1 MAISFNQIPSDLRV
15 PGNYLEVDPSLAEQG
30 VGRFPL
36 RALII
41 GQKTS
46 AGSLAAATPA
56 RITSK
61 EQASAFAGPGSIG
74 SRMAAAWFA
83 GNRSTELDL
92 VLLSDAGG
100 AVPNVRSVSF
110 GGVPA
115 AGGLAVY
122 VGGDR
127 YFIDTSGVLTATA
140 TALVTAINANPES
153 CMTAA
158 VNPGLLTQVL
168 LTAKNG
174 GEVGNSIDVRVAHLA
189 GETVPTGLTV
199 TIATVSTGSGNPTL
213 TSVLAAIAGVQYD
226 IIAHPFLDSSNLG
239 LLETDLAGRAY
250 AIQAIPGHAF
260 TGAVGSQ
267 GALAAIGNARNSEN
281 STIVGFEVFPGVPC
295 ERAAQIAGLAAFY
308 GEIDPA
314 RPFQTL
320 ALTGFAPK
328 VEDRFTI
335 EERNLLLRDG
345 ISTTVADR
353 AGTVR
358 IERLITTY
366 QTNAASAPS
375 VAYLD
380 VSIRLLLSFY
390 RKSLVAWLALRF
402 PRHKLADD
410 DVRHPPAPGSALVTP
425 SVFRAE
431 VVSHYQG
438 LLELGIVED
447 LDGFIAN
454 STVIRSTTDV
464 NRIDAALAPNF
475 VNQLMVGAVLVQF
488 RL

>member
-1 MAISFNQIPSDLRV
+1 MAISFNQIPTGLRV
-15 PGNYLEVDPSLAEQG
+15 PGNYLEVDPSLAESG
-30 VGRFPL
+30 VGTFPL

-46 AGSLAAATPA
+46 AGSLAAATIR

-61 EQASAFAGPGSIG
+61 EQASAYAGPGSIA
-74 SRMAAAWFA
+74 SRMASAWFA
-83 GNRSTELDL
+83 GNRSTEIDL
-92 VLLSDAGG
+92 ILLADAGG
-100 AVPNVRSVSF
+100 AIPNVRSISF

-127 YFIDTSGVLTATA
+127 YFVDTSGALTATA
-140 TALVTAINANPES
+140 ALLAAAITANPES

-174 GEVGNSIDVRVAHLA
+174 GEVGNTIDVRVAHLA

-199 TIATVSTGSGNPTL
+199 TIATVSAGSGNPAL

-226 IIAHPFLDSSNLG
+226 VIAHPFLDSSNLG

-267 GALAAIGNARNSEN
+267 GVLAAIGNARNSEN
-281 STIVGFEVFPGVPC
+281 STIVGFEAYPGVPC
-295 ERAAQIAGLAAFY
+295 ERAAQIAGLVAFY
-308 GEIDPA
+308 GGIDPA

-320 ALTGFAPK
+320 SLTGFAPL

-335 EERNLLLRDG
+335 EERNLLLSDG
-345 ISTTVADR
+345 IATTTTDR

-366 QTNAASAPS
+366 QNNAAGAPS

-380 VSIRLLLSFY
+380 VNTRLLLSFY
-390 RKSLVAWLALRF
+390 RKSLAARIALRF

-410 DVRHPPAPGSALVTP
+410 DLKNAPAPGSAIVTP
-425 SVFRAE
+425 KVFKAE
-431 VVSHYQG
+431 CVSHYRE

-447 LDGFIAN
+447 EDGFISN
-454 STVIRSTTDV
+454 STVERSPTDV

>member
-1 MAISFNQIPSDLRV
+1 MAISFQQIPSSLRV
-15 PGNYLEVDPSLAEQG
+15 PGNYLEVDPSLAERGAG
-30 VGRFPL
+30 VFPL

-46 AGSLAAATPA
+46 AGTLAAATIR
-56 RITSK
+56 RITSA

-74 SRMAAAWFA
+74 SRMAAAWFRA
-83 GNRSTELDL
+83 NRSTELDL
-92 VLLSDAGG
+92 ILLSDAGG
-100 AVPNVRSVSF
+100 AIPNVRSVSF

-127 YFIDTSGVLTATA
+127 YQIDTSGALTATA
-140 TALVTAINANPES
+140 TALAAAINANPEAP
-153 CMTAA
+153 MTAA

-174 GEVGNSIDVRVAHLA
+174 GEVGNTIDVRVAHLA

-199 TIATVSTGSGNPTL
+199 TIATVAAGSGNPAL

-226 IIAHPFLDSSNLG
+226 VIAHPFLDSSNLG

-260 TGAVGSQ
+260 TGAVGTQ
-267 GALAAIGNARNSEN
+267 GVLAAIGNARNSEN
-281 STIVGFEVFPGVPC
+281 STIVGFEPFPGVPC
-295 ERAAQIAGLAAFY
+295 ERAAEIAGLVAFY
-308 GEIDPA
+308 GELDPA

-320 ALTGFAPK
+320 ALSGFAPL
-328 VEDRFTI
+328 VEDRFSI
-335 EERNLLLRDG
+335 EERNLLLADG
-345 ISTTVADR
+345 IATTTTDR

-358 IERLITTY
+358 VERLITTY
-366 QTNAASAPS
+366 QTNAAGAPS
-375 VAYLD
+375 AAYLD
-380 VSIRLLLSFY
+380 VNTRLLLSFY
-390 RKSLVAWLALRF
+390 RKSLVARLAQRF

-410 DVRHPPAPGSALVTP
+410 DLKNPPAPGSAVVTP
-425 SVFRAE
+425 KVFKAE
-431 VVSHYQG
+431 VVSHYRELMDLG
-438 LLELGIVED
+438 LVED
-447 LDGFIAN
+447 EDGFITN
-454 STVIRSTTDV
+454 SVVQRSGTDV

>member
-15 PGNYLEVDPSLAEQG
+15 PGNYLEVDPSLAERG
-30 VGRFPL
+30 VGTFPL

-46 AGSLAAATPA
+46 AGSLAAATIR

-61 EQASAFAGPGSIG
+61 EQASAYAGPGSIG

-100 AVPNVRSVSF
+100 ATPNVRSISF

-127 YFIDTSGVLTATA
+127 YFIDTSGALTATA
-140 TALVTAINANPES
+140 AALVSAINANPES

-158 VNPGLLTQVL
+158 ANPGLLTQVL

-174 GEVGNSIDVRVAHLA
+174 GEVGNTIDVRVAHLA

-199 TIATVSTGSGNPTL
+199 TIATVAAGTANPAL

-226 IIAHPFLDSSNLG
+226 IIAHPFLDSTNLG

-250 AIQAIPGHAF
+250 AIAAIPGHAF

-267 GALAAIGNARNSEN
+267 GVLAAIGNARNSEN
-281 STIVGFEVFPGVPC
+281 STIVGFEPYPGVPC
-295 ERAAQIAGLAAFY
+295 ERAAQVAGLCAFY
-308 GEIDPA
+308 GGIDPA
-314 RPFQTL
+314 RPYQTL
-320 ALTGFAPK
+320 ALTGFAPL

-335 EERNLLLRDG
+335 EERNLLLKDG
-345 ISTTVADR
+345 IATTVTDR

-366 QTNAASAPS
+366 QTNGAGAPS

-380 VSIRLLLSFY
+380 VQTKLCLSFY
-390 RKSLVAWLALRF
+390 RKSLVAWIALRF

-410 DVRHPPAPGSALVTP
+410 DLKNPPAPGSAIVTP
-425 SVFRAE
+425 KIFKAE
-431 VVSHYQG
+431 IAAHYRG
-438 LLELGIVED
+438 LLELGIVEKED
-447 LDGFIAN
+447 EFLAN
-454 STVIRSTTDV
+454 TTVERAPSDV
-464 NRIDAALAPNF
+464 NRLDCVVAPNF
-475 VNQLMVGAVLVQF
+475 VNGLMVGAVLVQF

>member
-1 MAISFNQIPSDLRV
+1 MAIPFNQIPSDLRV
-15 PGNYLEVDPSLAEQG
+15 PGNYLEVDPSLAERG
-30 VGRFPL
+30 AGRFPL

-46 AGSLAAATPA
+46 AGTLAAATIR

-61 EQASAFAGPGSIG
+61 EQASAFAGPGSIA

-83 GNRSTELDL
+83 ANRSTELDL
-92 VLLSDAGG
+92 ILLADAGG
-100 AVPNVRSVSF
+100 AVPNVRSISF

-115 AGGLAVY
+115 SGVLAVY
-122 VGGDR
+122 IGGDR
-127 YFIDTSGVLTATA
+127 YQIDTSGALTATA
-140 TALVTAINANPES
+140 AALVAAINANTEA
-153 CMTAA
+153 CVTAA

-168 LTAKNG
+168 VTAKNG
-174 GEVGNSIDVRVAHLA
+174 GEVGNTIDIRTAHLA
-189 GETVPTGLTV
+189 GEVIPTGLTV
-199 TIATVSTGSGNPTL
+199 TIATVSAGSGNPAL

-260 TGAVGSQ
+260 TGTTGTQ
-267 GALAAIGNARNSEN
+267 GVLAAFGNSRNSEN
-281 STIVGFEVFPGVPC
+281 STIMGFESSPIVPC
-295 ERAAQIAGLAAFY
+295 ERAAQVAALVAFY

-320 ALTGFAPK
+320 ALTGFAPL

-345 ISTTVADR
+345 IATTVTDR
-353 AGTVR
+353 SGTVR
-358 IERLITTY
+358 IERVITTY
-366 QTNAASAPS
+366 QLNAAGAPS

-380 VSIRLLLSFY
+380 VNTRLLLSFY
-390 RKSLVAWLALRF
+390 RKSLVARLAQRY

-410 DVRHPPAPGSALVTP
+410 DLKNPPAPGSAIVTP
-425 SVFRAE
+425 KIFKAE
-431 VVSHYQG
+431 VVSHYRE
-438 LLELGIVED
+438 LIELGLCED
-447 LDGFIAN
+447 EDGFIQN
-454 STVIRSTTDV
+454 STVERSSTDV

>member
-46 AGSLAAATPA
+46 AGSLAAATPV

-61 EQASAFAGPGSIG
+61 EQASAFSGPGSIG

-115 AGGLAVY
+115 SGGLAVY

-127 YFIDTSGVLTATA
+127 YTIDTSGALTATA
-140 TALVTAINANPES
+140 TALAAAINANPES
-153 CMTAA
+153 CMSAA

-174 GEVGNSIDVRVAHLA
+174 GEVGNTIDVRVAHLA

-199 TIATVSTGSGNPTL
+199 TIATVASGSGNPAL

-226 IIAHPFLDSSNLG
+226 IIAHPFLDSSNLT

-267 GALAAIGNARNSEN
+267 GVLAAIGNARNSEN
-281 STIVGFEVFPGVPC
+281 STIVGLESFPGVPC
-295 ERAAQIAGLAAFY
+295 ERAAQIAGLTAFY

-320 ALTGFAPK
+320 ALTGFAPR

-345 ISTTVADR
+345 ISTTVSDR

-366 QTNAASAPS
+366 QTNAAGAPS

-380 VSIRLLLSFY
+380 VSVRLLLSFY
-390 RKSLVAWLALRF
+390 RKSLIAWLSLRF

-410 DVRHPPAPGSALVTP
+410 DVRNPPAPGSGLVTP

-438 LLELGIVED
+438 LLDLGIVED

>member
-1 MAISFNQIPSDLRV
+1 MTISFNQIPSGYRV
-15 PGNYLEVDPSLAEQG
+15 PGYYLEVDPSLAERG
-30 VGRFPL
+30 VGSFPL

-46 AGSLAAATPA
+46 SGTLAAATIR

-61 EQASAFAGPGSIG
+61 EQASAYAGPGSIG
-74 SRMAAAWFA
+74 SRMAASWFEA
-83 GNRSTELDL
+83 NRSTELDL
-92 VLLSDAGG
+92 ILLADAGG
-100 AVPNVRSVSF
+100 AVPNIRSISF

-115 AGGLAVY
+115 AGTLAVY

-127 YFIDTSGVLTATA
+127 YQIDTSGALTATA
-140 TALVTAINANPES
+140 ALLAAAITANPES
-153 CMTAA
+153 CMSAA

-199 TIATVSTGSGNPTL
+199 TIATVSAGAGNPAL

-239 LLETDLAGRAY
+239 LLETDLAGRAT
-250 AIQAIPGHAF
+250 ALQAIPGHAF

-267 GALAAIGNARNSEN
+267 GTLAAIGNARNSEN
-281 STIVGFEVFPGVPC
+281 STIVGFEVSPMVPC
-295 ERAAQIAGLAAFY
+295 ERAAQIAALVAFY
-308 GEIDPA
+308 GGIDPA

-320 ALTGFAPK
+320 ALTGFAPL
-328 VEDRFTI
+328 VEDQFTTD
-335 EERNLLLRDG
+335 ERNLLLADG
-345 ISTTVADR
+345 IATTTTDR
-353 AGTVR
+353 SGTVR
-358 IERLITTY
+358 VERVITTY
-366 QTNAASAPS
+366 QNNAAGAPS

-380 VSIRLLLSFY
+380 VNTRLCLSLY
-390 RKSLVAWLALRF
+390 RKSLKARIALRF

-410 DVRHPPAPGSALVTP
+410 DLKNPPAPGSALVTP
-425 SVFRAE
+425 KVFKAE
-431 VVSHYQG
+431 VVSHYR
-438 LLELGIVED
+438 ELVEAGICED
-447 LDGFIAN
+447 EDGFIAN
-454 STVIRSTTDV
+454 SVVERSTTDV
-464 NRIDAALAPNF
+464 NRIDAVLAPNF

>member
-1 MAISFNQIPSDLRV
+1 MAISFNQIPTDLRV
-15 PGNYLEVDPSLAEQG
+15 PGNYLEVDPSLAERGAG
-30 VGRFPL
+30 VFPL

-46 AGSLAAATPA
+46 AGSLAAATVE

-61 EQASAFAGPGSIG
+61 EQASALAGPGSIG

-92 VLLSDAGG
+92 VLLADAGG
-100 AVPNVRSVSF
+100 AVPNVRSISF

-127 YFIDTSGVLTATA
+127 YTIDTSGALTASA
-140 TALVTAINANPES
+140 TALAAAITANPEAPVS
-153 CMTAA
+153 AA

-174 GEVGNSIDVRVAHLA
+174 GEVGNTIDVRVAHLD

-199 TIATVSTGSGNPTL
+199 TIATVASGSGNPVL
-213 TSVLAAIAGVQYD
+213 TTALAAIAGVQYD
-226 IIAHPFLDSSNLG
+226 VIAHPFLDSSNLG
-239 LLETDLAGRAY
+239 LLEADLAGRAY
-250 AIQAIPGHAF
+250 AISAIPGHAF

-267 GALAAIGNARNSEN
+267 GVLAAIGNARNSEN
-281 STIVGFEVFPGVPC
+281 STIVGFESFPGVPC
-295 ERAAQIAGLAAFY
+295 ERAAQIAGLVAFY
-308 GEIDPA
+308 GGIDPA

-320 ALTGFAPK
+320 ALTGFAPA

-345 ISTTVADR
+345 ISTTIADR
-353 AGTVR
+353 SGTVR
-358 IERLITTY
+358 IERLITTN
-366 QTNAASAPS
+366 QTNAAGAPT

-380 VSIRLLLSFY
+380 VNTRLLLSFY
-390 RKSLVAWLALRF
+390 RKSLTTRIALRF

-410 DVRHPPAPGSALVTP
+410 DLRNPPAPGSALVTP
-425 SVFRAE
+425 KVFKAE
-431 VVSHYQG
+431 CVSHYQE
-438 LLELGIVED
+438 LVELGIAED
-447 LDGFIAN
+447 IDGFIAN
-454 STVIRSTTDV
+454 STVIRSPSDV

-475 VNQLMVGAVLVQF
+475 TNQLMVGAVLVQF